1 MPLTKDEKQS
11 IIGKY
16 QAHGKDSG
24 SPEVQIALLTK
35 RVEALTEHFKVHNKD
50 RSSRR
55 GLIKLLNQRRRLLNY
70 LKSNDFAR
78 YRAVVEK
85 LGLRK

>member
-1 MPLTKDEKQS
+1 MPLTTEEKQS
-11 IIGKY
+11 IIGKH

-24 SPEVQIALLTK
+24 SPEVQIALLTR
-35 RVEALTEHFKVHNKD
+35 RVETLTEHFKVHRKD
-50 RSSRR
+50 HSSRR

-70 LKSNDFAR
+70 LKNNDFAR
-78 YRAVVEK
+78 YRSVIEK